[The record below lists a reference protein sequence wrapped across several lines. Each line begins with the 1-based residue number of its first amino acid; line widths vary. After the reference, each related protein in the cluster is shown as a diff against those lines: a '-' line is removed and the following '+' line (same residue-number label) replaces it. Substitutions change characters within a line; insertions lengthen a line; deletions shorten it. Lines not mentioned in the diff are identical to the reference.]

1 MGPGTTHLS
10 SYHLLVPDLPAHGR
24 STSANIPFAIPD
36 TAALLADLVT
46 KHAKNGT
53 ADMVGMS
60 LGGYTAIYTAQKYPN
75 LVGTGGLFLS
85 GCGRAFPRPG
95 SFLTWATGFA
105 LALAGWTLRY
115 LPNSLFQWVFNYSV
129 VKVSEELL
137 ADLRAPSP
145 YRLGQTVAKELAE
158 GPDDSTRNWKW
169 LSERVAVRS
178 CVVAGVL
185 DDGKKDCLER
195 GKQLRKGNPESMAF
209 KVDGKRHG
217 WNLQDPEL
225 FAKGIKARV
234 EYEELPEDFVA
245 LEGAPNVHRGDP
257 HITLLRLEF
266 IVSLTRKLSNTYE
279 VSRSSQT

>member
-1 MGPGTTHLS
+1 MSSPGLYFTSLNPLASRTLLLLHGSFSSHREWDLVSTHLS

-46 KHAKNGT
+46 MHAKNGK
-53 ADMVGMS
+53 ADIIGMS
-60 LGGYTAIYTAQKYPN
+60 LGGYTAIYMAQKYPN

-85 GCGRAFPRPG
+85 GCGRPFPRPG
-95 SFLTWATGFA
+95 SFLTWANGFA

-115 LPNSLFQWVFNYSV
+115 LPKSLLLWVCNRSG

-137 ADLRAPSP
+137 ADLRTPSP

-158 GPDDSTRNWKW
+158 DPDDSTSNWGG
-169 LSERVAVRS
+169 LSEMVAARS

-195 GKQLRKGNPESMAF
+195 GRQLQKGNPESMAC

-225 FAKGIKARV
+225 FAKGIKAWV
-234 EYEELPEDFVA
+234 EHAKLPE
-245 LEGAPNVHRGDP
+245 
-257 HITLLRLEF
+257 EF
-266 IVSLTRKLSNTYE
+266 IPL
-279 VSRSSQT
+279 Q

>member
-1 MGPGTTHLS
+1 MSPPGLYFTSLNPLASRTLLLLHGSFSSHREWDLVSTHLS

-46 KHAKNGT
+46 KHAKNGK
-53 ADMVGMS
+53 ADIIGMS
-60 LGGYTAIYTAQKYPN
+60 LGGYTAIYMAQKYPN
-75 LVGTGGLFLS
+75 LVETGGLFLS
-85 GCGRAFPRPG
+85 GCGRPFPRPG
-95 SFLTWATGFA
+95 SFLTWANGFA
-105 LALAGWTLRY
+105 LALAGWTLKY
-115 LPNSLFQWVFNYSV
+115 LPKSLFQWVCNRSG

-145 YRLGQTVAKELAE
+145 YHLGQTVAKELAE
-158 GPDDSTRNWKW
+158 DPDDSTSNWGG

-225 FAKGIKARV
+225 FAKGIKAWV
-234 EYEELPEDFVA
+234 EHEELPEDFIA
-245 LEGAPNVHRGDP
+245 L
-257 HITLLRLEF
+257 
-266 IVSLTRKLSNTYE
+266 
-279 VSRSSQT
+279 Q